1 MIFSTDHPCT
11 STVLVLASY
20 TLLNNLSFQHPP
32 KATPAA
38 RIPETVGYAAHFPAA
53 LGLARS
59 QKHVRWVSRFWPIRY
74 RGACIVISKGS
85 ECFFSMVLGACRKW
99 LSYSNT
105 NWRTSERGKRSS
117 RKFAHNCG
125 IRPRQWKSCLNYPP
139 SPQNVYWGGRQGI
152 FIHFHP
158 PFLWNT
164 IYCMNFFGKIKKGY
178 LKR

>member
-59 QKHVRWVSRFWPIRY
+59 QKHVR
-74 RGACIVISKGS
+74 
-85 ECFFSMVLGACRKW
+85 
-99 LSYSNT
+99 
-105 NWRTSERGKRSS
+105 
-117 RKFAHNCG
+117 
-125 IRPRQWKSCLNYPP
+125 
-139 SPQNVYWGGRQGI
+139 
-152 FIHFHP
+152 
-158 PFLWNT
+158 
-164 IYCMNFFGKIKKGY
+164 
-178 LKR
+178 